1 MMLVSSR
8 CLIFPYPCH
17 HRFQGCIKSLSSS
30 RAFLPLLSFWHK
42 QGFPN
47 LHTGRS
53 NTGHVQVLHICIR
66 PLPGL
71 CKDCQEQHEGTL
83 DINNHS
89 YSNLDKFIKT
99 TVSIISSNFRKGIE
113 NTKTQVVSRPG
124 VTSLQLRLQPACEW
138 LPSVLKNM
146 FTMLLVD
153 LILVGWKKL
162 CAEGARVE
170 NPQALSNKGVMWPSV
185 TEMWS
190 QEQASVPPQTRIA
203 K

>member
-1 MMLVSSR
+1 MLVSSR

-17 HRFQGCIKSLSSS
+17 HRFLGCILCLSSS
-30 RAFLPLLSFWHK
+30 RAFLPMLSFWHK
-42 QGFPN
+42 QGSPN

-83 DINNHS
+83 DMNNYKGKHS
-89 YSNLDKFIKT
+89 NSNLDKII
-99 TVSIISSNFRKGIE
+99 SISSNFRKGIE

-124 VTSLQLRLQPACEW
+124 VTLLQLRLQPACEW

-153 LILVGWKKL
+153 LILVGWKNL

-185 TEMWS
+185 TEIWS
-190 QEQASVPPQTRIA
+190 QEQASVSPQTRIA